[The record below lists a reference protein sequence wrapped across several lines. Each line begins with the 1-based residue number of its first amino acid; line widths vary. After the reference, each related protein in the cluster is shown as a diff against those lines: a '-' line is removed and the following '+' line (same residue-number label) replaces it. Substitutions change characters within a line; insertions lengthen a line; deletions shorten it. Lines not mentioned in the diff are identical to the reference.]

1 MGYYTILRNS
11 RLDIGISDDYQDNG
25 WSFSEGSAIHQRW
38 NEGYLDNF
46 IFRPLPD
53 MLYRISVEVSGLSNG
68 TLKIGLGGVEEDIS
82 SNGIHVVSLET
93 ISSGP
98 LYLWSDADVT
108 VSRLVVYEGVTSS
121 STLLFNEQ
129 NNQFVGYRSY
139 TADMLTKFIDEFISF
154 KNGSLWI
161 HDRSEERN
169 TFYGQTYP
177 SEISFYVNIES
188 SRNKDYFSIRLE
200 GNDTWSAKIELPPRE
215 GNAKGQASRI
225 KKGRYKF
232 EKGVYYADFLRDMN
246 DPRFDSEI
254 DALMK
259 GAYLQGKYMK
269 VTLTNLNTNHVKL
282 AAVEV
287 DVSIK

>member
-1 MGYYTILRNS
+1 MGYYTILKNS
-11 RLDIGISDDYQDNG
+11 QVEIQLGSDYQDNG
-25 WSFSEGSAIHQRW
+25 WSFSEGKAVHEDC

-46 IFRPLPD
+46 VFRPVAGVT
-53 MLYRISVEVSGLSNG
+53 YRISVEVSGLSNG
-68 TLKIGLGGVEEDIS
+68 VVRLGIGGDEQQIS
-82 SNGIHVVSLET
+82 SSGTHIVILEAVSTE
-93 ISSGP
+93 P
-98 LYLWSDADVT
+98 LYLWSDANVT
-108 VSRLVVYEGVTSS
+108 IDRLIVYEGLTASN
-121 STLLFNEQ
+121 TLLFNEQ

-200 GNDTWSAKIELPPRE
+200 GNDAWSAKVELPPRE
-215 GNAKGQASRI
+215 GNTRGQASRI

-246 DPRFDSEI
+246 DPRFDSEM